1 MDIQPHMTPAPA
13 LTPSHITAKKLV
25 TPFQSPVTPSHAVEA
40 ASVIHVHV
48 LSAALVTPPHSPL
61 KKPVTLDHTCRQVFF
76 ALENNPVMNVM
87 AGSNTLRRLPPST
100 EKKTPRRFHVSVME
114 AQPITKK
121 LMMLPTV

>member
-1 MDIQPHMTPAPA
+1 M
-13 LTPSHITAKKLV
+13 TAKKLM